1 MQEVLTCSKSAIGS
15 RLEHF
20 TNSIRLSPPRLAR
33 SNQLIFLCGA
43 NKSAGVV
50 SERRSNLKKFIE
62 NNRNNQSNNTVIY
75 AEGIFNE
82 LKKFGST
89 KNALDLEHTISEVA
103 DRVIIIL
110 ESESAF
116 CELGAFSHEAL
127 RGKLI
132 VINNSKFRESESFI
146 NTGPIAALQEV
157 KSPVLWYPMKQ
168 DGVCTLDGIGSI
180 FHEINTSLA
189 IKKTKKDR
197 ISMTELS
204 EFKAK
209 KESLYFLHD
218 LILLC
223 GPISHEEIILLLKK
237 LFGDRDFKSIKNL
250 LGILREAKLVSTK
263 EIYNK
268 KTARKT
274 WVYSPT
280 NVNFYFEYQSQ
291 GKIAELKAAFRTYHL
306 KTNLERFVRG

>member
-1 MQEVLTCSKSAIGS
+1 MQEVLTYSKSAIGS

-20 TNSIRLSPPRLAR
+20 TRFLNSHPPRLAR

-43 NKSAGVV
+43 NKGAGVV
-50 SERRSNLKKFIE
+50 SERRSSLKKFIE
-62 NNRNNQSNNTVIY
+62 NNQNNNTVIY

-82 LKKFGST
+82 LKKFGAT

-116 CELGAFSHEAL
+116 CELGAFSHETL
-127 RGKLI
+127 REKLI
-132 VINNSKFRESESFI
+132 IINNSQFKGSESFI

-157 KSPVLWYPMKQ
+157 RSPVLWYPMKQ
-168 DGVCTLDGIGSI
+168 DGVHTLDGIGSI
-180 FHEINTSLA
+180 FHDLSTSLA
-189 IKKTKKDR
+189 IKKTKKDQLN
-197 ISMTELS
+197 IAELS

-223 GPISHEEIILLLKK
+223 GPISHEEIILLLIK
-237 LFGDRDFKSIKNL
+237 LFGDREFNSIKNL

-263 EIYNK
+263 EVFNSRTNK
-268 KTARKT
+268 KI
-274 WVYSPT
+274 WVYFPI
-280 NVNFYFEYQSQ
+280 NMNFYFEYQSQ
-291 GKIAELKAAFRTYHL
+291 GKTEELKAAFRAYHL
-306 KTNLERFVRG
+306 KTNAERFARG